1 MMQSDVLQQ
10 VRERDA
16 EKKQQAQ
23 QYADA
28 RNYLKERHTAVGD
41 SAVLGRREENKL
53 SLAFESKP

>member
-28 RNYLKERHTAVGD
+28 RNYLKERHTAVRD
-41 SAVLGRREENKL
+41 SVVLGRREENKL

>member
-1 MMQSDVLQQ
+1 MQSDVLQQ

-16 EKKQQAQ
+16 EKKKQQAQ

-41 SAVLGRREENKL
+41 SVVLGRREENKL